1 MTCSSS
7 DLRDYFFG
15 ELGTEERRA
24 VEQHIA
30 ACAGCRDELN
40 SLTLTRSALLSVPD
54 EEPPR
59 RIAFV
64 SDKVFEPGWW
74 QRIWMSGPKIGFVS
88 SCVLAGAILVHAFH
102 TPHVP
107 IQPPPVAVAQIDQS
121 ALQAAVTK
129 EVGAAVQR
137 AVADSEERQATRLL
151 EFVNAKMRRSDRQY
165 EMLVDYVDRMQKRV
179 SNYRRAMYDPDE
191 ARQ

>member
-1 MTCSSS
+1 MSCSPS

-40 SLTLTRSALLSVPD
+40 SLALTRSALLSVPD

-64 SDKVFEPGWW
+64 SDKVFEPRWW
-74 QRIWMSGPKIGFVS
+74 QRIWMSGPKLGFVS
-88 SCVLAGAILVHAFH
+88 SCVLALAI
-102 TPHVP
+102 
-107 IQPPPVAVAQIDQS
+107 VAHGFVSEARVE
-121 ALQAAVTK
+121 AAVTK
-129 EVGAAVQR
+129 
-137 AVADSEERQATRLL
+137 AVAVAREERRADMLAVGEYL
-151 EFVNAKMRRSDRQY
+151 ERVQKQMG
-165 EMLVDYVDRMQKRV
+165 LVRHTAYYGTPGAGR
-179 SNYRRAMYDPDE
+179 
-191 ARQ
+191 